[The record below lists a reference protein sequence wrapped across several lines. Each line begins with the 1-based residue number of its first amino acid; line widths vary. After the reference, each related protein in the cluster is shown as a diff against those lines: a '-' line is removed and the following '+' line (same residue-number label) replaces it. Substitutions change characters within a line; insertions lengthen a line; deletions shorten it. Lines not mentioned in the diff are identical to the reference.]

1 MYSDRDALVSI
12 IVPIYNVERYLDQC
26 LDSIEAQT
34 YKNLEIICINDGST
48 DNSLSIIEKHAAADP
63 RYRVIDKENGG
74 YGVGCN
80 LGISEATGT
89 WISIVEPDDWLDPH
103 MYEDM
108 LAFAGTFEER
118 LDVIKTPWWN
128 YEDWPAPKKPS
139 AASASS
145 VAASRPRSAP
155 LPSRSTRCSSRSTRE
170 YGRRSTAR
178 ASSTSTGSVSQS
190 TPARVGPIT
199 PSW

>member
-48 DNSLSIIEKHAAADP
+48 DNSLCIIEKHAAADP

-118 LDVIKTPWWN
+118 LDVHQDALVELRGLAGAQEAQVPRLQ
-128 YEDWPAPKKPS
+128 APSPHQDLE
-139 AASASS
+139 
-145 VAASRPRSAP
+145 AP
-155 LPSRSTRCSSRSTRE
+155 LYPRGAPRCSSRSTRE

-178 ASSTSTGSVSQS
+178 ASSTSTRIRFPEYPRRGLG
-190 TPARVGPIT
+190 R
-199 PSW
+199 

>member
-1 MYSDRDALVSI
+1 M
-12 IVPIYNVERYLDQC
+12 
-26 LDSIEAQT
+26 
-34 YKNLEIICINDGST
+34 
-48 DNSLSIIEKHAAADP
+48 
-63 RYRVIDKENGG
+63 IDKENGG

-118 LDVIKTPWWN
+118 LDVHQDALVELRGLAGAQEAKCRVCKLRRRIKTS
-128 YEDWPAPKKPS
+128 K
-139 AASASS
+139 
-145 VAASRPRSAP
+145 RP
-155 LPSRSTRCSSRSTRE
+155 LPSRSTTLLIEIHPGIWSALYRKGFLDEHPDPFPR
-170 YGRRSTAR
+170 
-178 ASSTSTGSVSQS
+178 VP
-190 TPARVGPIT
+190 PARVGPIT